1 MKNNLILFL
10 KGFAMG
16 SADVVPGV
24 SGGTIAFIT
33 GIYDELISTLG
44 NINLSMLKLILKGD
58 FKGFWI
64 RANLK
69 FLLVL
74 FFGILTSIFT
84 LAGVISYLLKYH
96 PEPLWAFFFGLVT
109 ASIFYIGKTIDKWD
123 VKVIISFVLGALI
136 AFMITIAPPVKM
148 SDNIF
153 YVFISGAIAICAM
166 ILPGI
171 SGSFILLLM
180 GSYSTI
186 IFAVKDKNL
195 LLLTVFGSGCAVG
208 LLLFSKLL
216 KWLFTHYEKIIVS
229 ILTGFLLG
237 SLNKLWP
244 WKINTDQLLVVHTG
258 GDKEFIQNNVIP
270 NFDSEFL
277 GILLC
282 VFFGFGLLF
291 SLEFA
296 ARKLS
301 Q

>member
-44 NINLSMLKLILKGD
+44 NINLSLLKLILRGD

-64 RANLK
+64 RANLQ

-74 FFGILTSIFT
+74 FLGIFASIFT
-84 LAGVISYLLKYH
+84 LAGVISYLLKFH
-96 PEPLWAFFFGLVT
+96 PKPLWGFFFGLVA
-109 ASIFYIGKTIDKWD
+109 ASIFYVGKTIEKWD
-123 VKVIISFVLGALI
+123 AKVIISFVLGAVI
-136 AFMITIAPPVKM
+136 AFMITIAPPVQM
-148 SDNIF
+148 SDNTF

-195 LLLTVFGSGCAVG
+195 FLLAVFGCGCFIG

-216 KWLFTHYEKIIVS
+216 KWLFANYEKIIVS
-229 ILTGFLLG
+229 LLTGFLLG

-244 WKINTDQLLVVHTG
+244 WKINTDQLLVVHSDG
-258 GDKEFIQNNVIP
+258 EKEFIQHNVMP
-270 NFDSEFL
+270 NLDSGFVW
-277 GILLC
+277 ILLC
-282 VFFGFGLLF
+282 IFFGFGLLF

-301 Q
+301 P

>member
-1 MKNNLILFL
+1 
-10 KGFAMG
+10 MG

-44 NINLSMLKLILKGD
+44 NINLSLLKLILKGD

-64 RANLK
+64 KANLK

-74 FFGILTSIFT
+74 FFGIFISIFT

-109 ASIFYIGKTIDKWD
+109 ASIFYIGKTIEKWD
-123 VKVIISFVLGALI
+123 AKVIVSFVLGAVI
-136 AFMITIAPPVKM
+136 AFMITIAPPVQM
-148 SDNIF
+148 NDNIF
-153 YVFISGAIAICAM
+153 YVFISGAIAVCAM

-180 GSYSTI
+180 GSYSTV
-186 IFAVKDKNL
+186 IFAIKDKNL
-195 LLLTVFGSGCAVG
+195 FLLTVFGAGCVVG
-208 LLLFSKLL
+208 ILLCSKLL
-216 KWLFTHYEKIIVS
+216 KWLFANYEKIIVS
-229 ILTGFLLG
+229 LLTGFLLG

-244 WKINTDQLLVVHTG
+244 WKINTDQLLVVHSD
-258 GDKEFIQNNVIP
+258 GDKEFIQHNVMP
-270 NFDSEFL
+270 HLDSGFL
-277 GILLC
+277 WILLC
-282 VFFGFGLLF
+282 IVFGFGLLF

-296 ARKLS
+296 ARKLT
-301 Q
+301 

>member
-1 MKNNLILFL
+1 
-10 KGFAMG
+10 MG
-16 SADVVPGV
+16 SADVLPGV

-44 NINLSMLKLILKGD
+44 NINISLLKLIIKGD
-58 FKGFWI
+58 FKVFWI

-69 FLLVL
+69 FLLIL
-74 FFGILTSIFT
+74 FFGIFASIFT
-84 LAGVISYLLKYH
+84 LAGLISFLLKHH
-96 PEPLWAFFFGLVT
+96 PEPLWGFFFGLVT
-109 ASIFYIGKTIDKWD
+109 ASIFYIGKTIEKWD
-123 VKVIISFVLGALI
+123 AKVITSFVLGAVI
-136 AFMITIAPPVKM
+136 AFLITIAPPVQM
-148 SDNIF
+148 SNNLF

-195 LLLTVFGSGCAVG
+195 LLLAVFGSGCAVG

-216 KWLFTHYEKIIVS
+216 KWLFAHYEIIIVS
-229 ILTGFLLG
+229 LLTGFLLG

-244 WKINTDQLLVVHTG
+244 WKLNTDQLLVVHSD
-258 GDKEFIQNNVIP
+258 GDKEFIQNNVMP
-270 NFDSEFL
+270 NLDSEFL
-277 GILLC
+277 WILLF
-282 VFFGFGLLF
+282 VFLGFGLLF
-291 SLEFA
+291 SLEFT

-301 Q
+301 P

>member
-1 MKNNLILFL
+1 
-10 KGFAMG
+10 
-16 SADVVPGV
+16 
-24 SGGTIAFIT
+24 
-33 GIYDELISTLG
+33 
-44 NINLSMLKLILKGD
+44 
-58 FKGFWI
+58 
-64 RANLK
+64 
-69 FLLVL
+69 
-74 FFGILTSIFT
+74 
-84 LAGVISYLLKYH
+84 
-96 PEPLWAFFFGLVT
+96 
-109 ASIFYIGKTIDKWD
+109 
-123 VKVIISFVLGALI
+123 
-136 AFMITIAPPVKM
+136 M

-153 YVFISGAIAICAM
+153 YVFISGTVAICAM

-216 KWLFTHYEKIIVS
+216 KWLFTYYEKIIVS

-244 WKINTDQLLVVHTG
+244 WKINTDQLLVVHSG
-258 GDKEFIQNNVIP
+258 GDKEFIQNNVMP

-277 GILLC
+277 WILLC

>member
-1 MKNNLILFL
+1 
-10 KGFAMG
+10 MG

-44 NINLSMLKLILKGD
+44 NINLSLLKLILKGD

-64 RANLK
+64 KANLK

-74 FFGILTSIFT
+74 FFGIFISIFT

-109 ASIFYIGKTIDKWD
+109 ASIFYIGKTIEKWD
-123 VKVIISFVLGALI
+123 AKVLVSFVLGAVI
-136 AFMITIAPPVKM
+136 AFMITIAPPVQM
-148 SDNIF
+148 NDNIF
-153 YVFISGAIAICAM
+153 YVFMSGAIAVCAM

-180 GSYSTI
+180 GSYSTV
-186 IFAVKDKNL
+186 IFAIKDKNL
-195 LLLTVFGSGCAVG
+195 FLLTVFGAGCVVG
-208 LLLFSKLL
+208 ILLFSKLL
-216 KWLFTHYEKIIVS
+216 KWLFANYEKIIVS
-229 ILTGFLLG
+229 LLTGFLLG

-244 WKINTDQLLVVHTG
+244 WKINTDQLLVVHSD
-258 GDKEFIQNNVIP
+258 GDKEFIQHNVMP
-270 NFDSEFL
+270 HLDSGFL
-277 GILLC
+277 WILLC
-282 VFFGFGLLF
+282 IVLGFGLLF

-296 ARKLS
+296 ARKLT
-301 Q
+301 